1 MKNTLF
7 LLAGAT
13 VLSLASCS
21 EKKTETTETTH
32 TVMTGDP
39 NTAVVMDNEEMYKQR
54 SMRVAN
60 KYIADLKV
68 MDAAMQEKIR
78 TAYYNRSKRYGE
90 ARMQYKADTTG
101 MAAAM
106 REANMAT
113 DAEFKTIYT
122 DPTQYQAYES
132 SRSTYDESNYLNDN
146 STTGGD
152 AMSSDASGATGAA
165 DASTSNMTSVEEG
178 KTKMAD
184 GSKTTVSAN
193 GDIKVKDAE
202 GNKTK
207 VDGDD
212 GTVKIKPVGEEKT
225 KIK

>member
-7 LLAGAT
+7 LLAGAAA
-13 VLSLASCS
+13 LSLASCG
-21 EKKTETTETTH
+21 EKKTETTETTQ
-32 TVMTGDP
+32 TVMAGDP
-39 NTAVVMDNEEMYKQR
+39 NTAVVMDNDEMYKQR
-54 SMRVAN
+54 SMRVAD
-60 KYIADLKV
+60 KYIADMKV
-68 MDAAMQEKIR
+68 TDAAMQEKIR
-78 TAYYNRSKRYGE
+78 TAYYNRAKRYGE
-90 ARMQYKADTTG
+90 ARTQYKTDTTG

-113 DAEFKTIYT
+113 DTEFKTIYT

-132 SRSTYDESNYLNDN
+132 SRSTYDERNYMDDN
-146 STTGGD
+146 SAANGN
-152 AMSSDASGATGAA
+152 AMSADAGGATGATN
-165 DASTSNMTSVEEG
+165 ASASDMTSAEEG

-184 GSKTTVSAN
+184 GSKMKVSAN

-212 GTVKIKPVGEEKT
+212 GTVKLKPVGEEKT